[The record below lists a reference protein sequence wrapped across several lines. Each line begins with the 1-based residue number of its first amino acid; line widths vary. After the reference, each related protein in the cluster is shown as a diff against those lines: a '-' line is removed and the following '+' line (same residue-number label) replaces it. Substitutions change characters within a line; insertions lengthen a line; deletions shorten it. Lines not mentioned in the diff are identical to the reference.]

1 MGNPIIGIIGQMMKN
16 GGNPQQMLQSMMGNN
31 DIMQYP
37 IAKNILGMAKNGNI
51 SGIEQLGRN
60 IAKERGI
67 DFDQEFSKSIKSQF
81 PGM

>member
-1 MGNPIIGIIGQMMKN
+1 MNPIMGIIGQMMKR
-16 GGNPQQMLQSMMGNN
+16 GGNPQKMIQSMMGNSE
-31 DIMQYP
+31 IMQNP
-37 IAKNILGMAKNGNI
+37 MAKNILGMAKNGDI

-67 DFDQEFSKSIKSQF
+67 DFDQEFAKFKSQF